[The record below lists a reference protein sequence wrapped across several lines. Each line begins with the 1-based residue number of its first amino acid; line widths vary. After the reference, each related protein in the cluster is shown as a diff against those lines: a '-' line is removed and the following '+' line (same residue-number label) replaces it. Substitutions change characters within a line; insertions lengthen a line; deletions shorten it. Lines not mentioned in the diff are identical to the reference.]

1 MHMPKILVD
10 ELGKGLGIP
19 GIILVPWGPKGP
31 YFSESWI
38 ILNYL

>member
-1 MHMPKILVD
+1 MPKLLVD
-10 ELGKGLGIP
+10 GLEKGLGIP
-19 GIILVPWGPKGP
+19 GILLQPWGPKGP